1 MLVPSAKF
9 DRRMSDG
16 SRKLCTVMAILGWSG
31 LAIQLELVLFA
42 RWMSGANV
50 VGGLVSYFSF
60 FTILTNTLAAC
71 VLTCAAG
78 TRTSKGRT
86 FFLQPWVSSGIAV
99 SIIVV
104 GAAYSL
110 LLRQLWQPEGLQWL
124 ANEILHD
131 VMPVLFALYWWFC
144 VPKGGLRV
152 SHIGVWM
159 LYPVLYFAYILLR
172 GHLLGVYP
180 YPFIDVEKLGYGQA
194 FINAGG
200 ILAGFVAVAL
210 AVVAVDRYRGQK
222 PL

>member
-1 MLVPSAKF
+1 
-9 DRRMSDG
+9 MSDG

-159 LYPVLYFAYILLR
+159 LYPVLYFTYILLR

-210 AVVAVDRYRGQK
+210 AVVAVDRYRGQRA
-222 PL
+222 

>member
-9 DRRMSDG
+9 DRRMSDA

-210 AVVAVDRYRGQK
+210 AVVAVDRYRGQRA
-222 PL
+222 

>member
-1 MLVPSAKF
+1 
-9 DRRMSDG
+9 MSVA
-16 SRKLCTVMAILGWSG
+16 SRTLCTVMAILGWSG

-50 VGGLVSYFSF
+50 VGGLVSYYSF

-71 VLTCAAG
+71 VLTYAADA
-78 TRTSKGRT
+78 RSSKGRT
-86 FFLQPWVSSGIAV
+86 FFLQPWVSSGITV

-110 LLRQLWQPEGLQWL
+110 LLRQLWQPEGWQWL
-124 ANEILHD
+124 ANELLHD
-131 VMPVLFALYWWFC
+131 VMPVLFALYWWFY
-144 VPKGGLRV
+144 VPKGVLRV
-152 SHIGVWM
+152 SHIGLWM

-210 AVVAVDRYRGQK
+210 AVVAVDRYRGQRA
-222 PL
+222 

>member
-1 MLVPSAKF
+1 MSAL
-9 DRRMSDG
+9 
-16 SRKLCTVMAILGWSG
+16 SRHRLCLLLAILGWSG

-42 RWMSGANV
+42 RWQSGASV

-60 FTILTNTLAAC
+60 FTILTNTLAAS
-71 VLTCAAG
+71 VLTCAAD
-78 TRTSKGRT
+78 TPPSKGRA

-131 VMPVLFALYWWFC
+131 VMPVLFTLYWWFY
-144 VPKGGLRV
+144 VPKGLLRV
-152 SHIGVWM
+152 SHIGLWM
-159 LYPVLYFAYILLR
+159 LYPLLYFAYILLR

-180 YPFIDVEKLGYGQA
+180 YPFVDVEKLGYWQT

-200 ILAGFVAVAL
+200 MLAGGGAVAL
-210 AVVAVDRYRGQK
+210 GVVAVVRLRGRK
-222 PL
+222 YL

>member
-1 MLVPSAKF
+1 
-9 DRRMSDG
+9 MSDG

-194 FINAGG
+194 FINAGE

-210 AVVAVDRYRGQK
+210 AVVAVDRYRGQRA
-222 PL
+222 

>member
-1 MLVPSAKF
+1 
-9 DRRMSDG
+9 
-16 SRKLCTVMAILGWSG
+16 MAILGWSG

-159 LYPVLYFAYILLR
+159 LYPVLYFTYILLR

-210 AVVAVDRYRGQK
+210 AVVAVDRYRGQRA
-222 PL
+222 

>member
-9 DRRMSDG
+9 DRRMSDA
-16 SRKLCTVMAILGWSG
+16 SRKLCTVIAILGWSG

-71 VLTCAAG
+71 VLTSAAG

-210 AVVAVDRYRGQK
+210 AVVAVDRYRGQRA
-222 PL
+222 

>member
-16 SRKLCTVMAILGWSG
+16 SRKLCIVMAILGWSG
-31 LAIQLELVLFA
+31 LAIQLELVLIA
-42 RWMSGANV
+42 RWTSGASL
-50 VGGLVSYFSF
+50 VGGVVSYFSF

-71 VLTCAAG
+71 VLTYAAQ
-78 TRTSKGRT
+78 TRPSRGRT

-110 LLRQLWQPEGLQWL
+110 LLRQLWQPEGWQWL
-124 ANEILHD
+124 ANELLHD
-131 VMPVLFALYWWFC
+131 VMPVLFALYWWFY
-144 VPKGGLRV
+144 VPKGVLRV
-152 SHIGVWM
+152 SHIGLWM

-210 AVVAVDRYRGQK
+210 AVVAVDRYRGQRA
-222 PL
+222 